1 MFFIGIRQ
9 LQTSHNPF
17 PADFQILCGDAAEK
31 NLFSL
36 YNFKPN
42 INCLL
47 VSLLH
52 HLAGQPAYSN
62 VHFPISFHL
71 RQSFPTNN
79 HTNPCPEAEPQGG
92 RLGLHLPGCDIR
104 FFSTWCWDANSA
116 VGESLPQV
124 SGRTEAEASVLRP
137 HTHQLRAP
145 PGLVAGLGIRAAKM
159 GSTVLILDTRCG
171 PVSRELIKHTS
182 SPSVSQESGCT
193 SELQE
198 LLSRNRV
205 SRTLCPGDLC

>member
-62 VHFPISFHL
+62 VHFPISLHL
-71 RQSFPTNN
+71 RQVS
-79 HTNPCPEAEPQGG
+79 PQITIQTPVRKLSRREGG
-92 RLGLHLPGCDIR
+92 
-104 FFSTWCWDANSA
+104 W
-116 VGESLPQV
+116 
-124 SGRTEAEASVLRP
+124 
-137 HTHQLRAP
+137 
-145 PGLVAGLGIRAAKM
+145 
-159 GSTVLILDTRCG
+159 GSTFQVVTFAFSPLGAGTLIQLSESPCLRSLAGRRRRPACSDHTR
-171 PVSRELIKHTS
+171 T
-182 SPSVSQESGCT
+182 
-193 SELQE
+193 
-198 LLSRNRV
+198 N
-205 SRTLCPGDLC
+205 